1 MGRYIDVFH
10 IRIGGCYTSQFFSV
24 ARRFKS
30 YRQAFP
36 INYFSSTK
44 LTFLPFKLEPL
55 GFSLNGQLRV
65 AS

>member
-1 MGRYIDVFH
+1 ISRLSPRNLV
-10 IRIGGCYTSQFFSV
+10 V
-24 ARRFKS
+24 LARRCKS

-36 INYFSSTK
+36 INHFSSTQ